1 MMEADFFQWCLVKST
16 EGTDN
21 KLHKKELFFTF
32 LKIPKL
38 PSMLVC
44 KMPLVLV
51 TWQESTARC
60 WPFPDRCRGR
70 TRTAGA

>member
-21 KLHKKELFFTF
+21 KLHKKELFFTS

-44 KMPLVLV
+44 KMPFVLV
-51 TWQESTARC
+51 T
-60 WPFPDRCRGR
+60 
-70 TRTAGA
+70 